1 MIGYVWAHGPGGRD
15 RAWDSGGWRLLMP
28 LWAAVLVIGSM
39 VASTP
44 GRADGGVEWEQG
56 GTFTRVGFG
65 SHAGRAQRKADVG
78 DVEAPERRKSR
89 RVVASV
95 QQFIEADVPQ
105 RRGSRKTVVSEEVRS
120 KRRVAKGTRVA
131 SLGRTPEYSE
141 PPKSLSG
148 GGNISWVAS
157 AGCLASNLRSVI
169 SHIAQSYG
177 GVRVNS
183 TCRAR
188 AHNRR
193 VGGAPRSYHL
203 SGDAA
208 DIRISGNVRAAYA
221 YLRSAVGGLK
231 HYGGGLFHIDNGPR
245 RPF

>member
-1 MIGYVWAHGPGGRD
+1 
-15 RAWDSGGWRLLMP
+15 MP
-28 LWAAVLVIGSM
+28 LWVAALAIGSM
-39 VASTP
+39 AASTP

-65 SHAGRAQRKADVG
+65 SHAGRAYRAADAG
-78 DVEAPERRKSR
+78 EVEAPQRRKSR
-89 RVVASV
+89 RAAVSD
-95 QQFIEADVPQ
+95 QQIVEADVPQ
-105 RRGSRKTVVSEEVRS
+105 RRGSRKTAVSEEVRT
-120 KRRVAKGTRVA
+120 KRRAAKGPRVA

-157 AGCLASNLRSVI
+157 ASCLASNLRSVI
-169 SHIAQSYG
+169 AHIAQSYG

-188 AHNRR
+188 GHNRR